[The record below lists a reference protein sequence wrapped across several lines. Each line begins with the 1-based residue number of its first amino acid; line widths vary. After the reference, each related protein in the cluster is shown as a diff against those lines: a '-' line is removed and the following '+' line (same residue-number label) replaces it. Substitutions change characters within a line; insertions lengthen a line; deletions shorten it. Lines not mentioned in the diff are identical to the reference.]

1 MKIRDL
7 IDYLSKLDGD
17 AEISPEFDLQK
28 WFPKPYPD
36 KEQLHVY
43 LKGKIAESGFVDV
56 FDPDDEV
63 SEYIKNK
70 GEWYATRYGE
80 YLGPAR
86 AKVFME
92 LREGGYLVY
101 SHKDRYSATA
111 KFKFRPSDY
120 YQFIGK
126 YAVEPLDKEDFK

>member
-1 MKIRDL
+1 MKIREL
-7 IDYLSKLDGD
+7 INYLSTIDGE

-28 WFPKPYPD
+28 WFPKPCPD
-36 KEQLHVY
+36 KEQLHIRGRGAAFGSVAFY
-43 LKGKIAESGFVDV
+43 
-56 FDPDDEV
+56 DPDDEV

-70 GEWYATRYGE
+70 GEWYAARHGM
-80 YLGPAR
+80 LMSAAR
-86 AKVFME
+86 AKVFQA
-92 LREGGYLVY
+92 LHEGGYLVF
-101 SHKDRYSATA
+101 SHKDQYSNTA

>member
-7 IDYLSKLDGD
+7 IDYLSGIDGD

-36 KEQLHVY
+36 KEQLHI
-43 LKGKIAESGFVDV
+43 LGKGAAFGSVATY
-56 FDPDDEV
+56 DPDDEL

-70 GEWYATRYGE
+70 GEWYAARCGECLGTTR
-80 YLGPAR
+80 AR
-86 AKVFME
+86 VFKT
-92 LREGGYLVY
+92 LREGGYLVFSYKDNY
-101 SHKDRYSATA
+101 SRTA

-120 YQFIGK
+120 YQFIGR